1 MDKYEIISSDWGSW
15 DATYRFAEDANQ
27 AYIDENFPVDTV
39 VSMEMNYLILM
50 SNDGELLQGMGVR
63 LKQQDEA
70 KISQELLDLLH
81 PAGPVLDGMGE
92 AQNLSGFVGVNGK
105 VLLVSAAPILR
116 GDDSGESRGFF
127 IVGRYLDRELQDDF
141 IAQTQLEL
149 SFPKTGRRRLS
160 RPDCS
165 NCRCAFLR
173 RMTLTRSPILNRAPN
188 WMSPTS
194 ISLKGMSCSL
204 ISTAFRSC

>member
-92 AQNLSGFVGVNGK
+92 ALNLSGFMGVNGK

-141 IAQTQLEL
+141 IAQTELER
-149 SFPKTGRRRLS
+149 SFPIRGEGGF
-160 RPDCS
+160 PD
-165 NCRCAFLR
+165 RIV
-173 RMTLTRSPILNRAPN
+173 PIVDALFCE
-188 WMSPTS
+188 
-194 ISLKGMSCSL
+194 G
-204 ISTAFRSC
+204 